1 MKLFC
6 TFLVCTLALV
16 QSASAQTRAIEQ
28 IKGDLYKFQNNAHY
42 SVFLVTDEGI
52 LVTDPIDKDAATWL
66 KAELKKRFNN
76 KPIKYL
82 VYSHDHRDHISGG
95 EVFEEETIVVAHQRT
110 KEKIIGEKRPTAV
123 PDVTFTDRMTIELG
137 GKTVNLLYVGRN
149 HSDNSIVMHFP
160 AERAIFAV
168 DFISI
173 DRLPYQTLGDAYVPE
188 WIASLKTLEALDI
201 DIVQPG
207 HGKTGTRA
215 DVTEHREYVEAL
227 YEAVLTAS
235 REGKTLDEMK
245 QSIMLKKYTY
255 FDNYDTWR
263 IPNIEGMY
271 RHVNEYRVGNYK
283 MAIW

>member
-6 TFLVCTLALV
+6 TFLACTLALF

-215 DVTEHREYVEAL
+215 DVTEHREYVEVL

-245 QSIMLKKYTY
+245 QSITLKKYTY

-271 RHVNEYRVGNYK
+271 RHVNEYRVGN
-283 MAIW
+283 

>member
-245 QSIMLKKYTY
+245 QSITLKKYTH

-271 RHVNEYRVGNYK
+271 RHVNEYRVGN
-283 MAIW
+283 

>member
-6 TFLVCTLALV
+6 TFLACTLALI

-82 VYSHDHRDHISGG
+82 VYNHDHRDHITGG
-95 EVFEEETIVVAHQRT
+95 EVFEEEAIVVAHQRT
-110 KEKIIGEKRPTAV
+110 KEEIIGEKRPTAV

-168 DFISI
+168 DFISV

-188 WIASLKTLEALDI
+188 WIASLKTPEALDI

-215 DVTEHREYVEAL
+215 DVTEHLEYVEAL

-245 QSIMLKKYTY
+245 QSITLKKYTH
-255 FDNYDTWR
+255 FDNYGTWR

-271 RHVNEYRVGNYK
+271 RHVNEYRVGN
-283 MAIW
+283 

>member
-1 MKLFC
+1 MKSFC
-6 TFLVCTLALV
+6 TFLACTLALV

-215 DVTEHREYVEAL
+215 DVTEHLEYV
-227 YEAVLTAS
+227 
-235 REGKTLDEMK
+235 
-245 QSIMLKKYTY
+245 
-255 FDNYDTWR
+255 
-263 IPNIEGMY
+263 
-271 RHVNEYRVGNYK
+271 
-283 MAIW
+283 

>member
-6 TFLVCTLALV
+6 TFLACTLALF
-16 QSASAQTRAIEQ
+16 QSVSAQTRAIEQ

-215 DVTEHREYVEAL
+215 DVTEHREYVEVL

-245 QSIMLKKYTY
+245 QSITLKKYTY

-271 RHVNEYRVGNYK
+271 RHVNEYRVGN
-283 MAIW
+283 

>member
-6 TFLVCTLALV
+6 TFLACTLALF

-76 KPIKYL
+76 KPVKYL

-245 QSIMLKKYTY
+245 QSITLKKYTY

-271 RHVNEYRVGNYK
+271 RHVNEYRVGN
-283 MAIW
+283 

>member
-6 TFLVCTLALV
+6 TFLACTLTLV
-16 QSASAQTRAIEQ
+16 QPASAQTRAIEQ

-52 LVTDPIDKDAATWL
+52 LVTDSIDKDAATWL

-168 DFISI
+168 DFIYI

-188 WIASLKTLEALDI
+188 WIASLKTLEAFDI

-215 DVTEHREYVEAL
+215 DVTEHREHVAAL

-245 QSIMLKKYTY
+245 QSIMLEKHTH

-263 IPNIEGMY
+263 IPNVEGMY
-271 RHVNEYRVGNYK
+271 RHVNEYRVGN
-283 MAIW
+283 